1 MLNKVQ
7 LHIYD
12 NDDVD
17 VIDADVDACRRV
29 MLTTMMLITT
39 MRVTNHLHFAFV
51 SRVDDV
57 TS

>member
-1 MLNKVQ
+1 MLNKGQ

-17 VIDADVDACRRV
+17 VIDADVDACCRV

-39 MRVTNHLHFAFV
+39 MRVTNHLNFAFV